1 MTPREKAQVE
11 AEKTYAG
18 FLKMTKRVTICVC
31 VILFVVVVIFDSG
44 VGR

>member
-1 MTPREKAQVE
+1 MTPRKEAQVE
-11 AEKTYAG
+11 AEKT
-18 FLKMTKRVTICVC
+18 FSSFIKISKRVTICVC